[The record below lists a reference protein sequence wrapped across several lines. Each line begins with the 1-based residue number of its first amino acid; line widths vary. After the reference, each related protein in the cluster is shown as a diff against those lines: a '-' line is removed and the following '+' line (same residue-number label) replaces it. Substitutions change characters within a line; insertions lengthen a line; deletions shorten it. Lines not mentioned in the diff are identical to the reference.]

1 MYEVIRA
8 VNRCTAGDA
17 AGVDSPIMEIDL
29 TAEVGHG
36 LGEAATAADDVLW
49 PLLSTALVPCG
60 VHAGEPVSILRACS
74 EAVTREASIGA
85 AVGYADRIGRGER
98 FIDYDPDDLAATIIY
113 QLGALDGLALAEQA
127 RVTCVRASGA
137 LFEAARTDRNH
148 AWALVNAV
156 LDYDPTLT
164 IIGLP
169 DSRLLQT
176 AERNGLAVAREFQPH
191 RLVNANGSLGAVVTD
206 PEVVARRA
214 VDAVASG
221 GYECIRLPWHSVA
234 ERACAQAVHRAL
246 IEAGHRVTAPT
257 EPAQPELPVH
267 LALAGRGTPA

>member
-1 MYEVIRA
+1 V
-8 VNRCTAGDA
+8 
-17 AGVDSPIMEIDL
+17 EIDL

-36 LGEAATAADDVLW
+36 LGEAATEADSSLW

-60 VHAGEPVSILRACS
+60 VHSGEPTSMLRACS
-74 EAVTREASIGA
+74 EAMARGLALGA
-85 AVGYADRIGRGER
+85 AVGYADRIGGGER

-127 RVTCVRASGA
+127 RVTCVRPSGA

-191 RLVNANGSLGAVVTD
+191 RLLNANGSLGAVVTD
-206 PEVVARRA
+206 PEAVARRA
-214 VDAVASG
+214 VDAVDSG
-221 GYECIRLPWHSVA
+221 GYDCVRLPWHTIA
-234 ERACAQAVHRAL
+234 ERKCAQAVHAAL
-246 IEAGHRVTAPT
+246 VSAGHSIRSSRAAV
-257 EPAQPELPVH
+257 QPELPV
-267 LALAGRGTPA
+267 ALVIAGRGSPA

>member
-1 MYEVIRA
+1 
-8 VNRCTAGDA
+8 
-17 AGVDSPIMEIDL
+17 MEIDL

-36 LGEAATAADDVLW
+36 LGEATTAADDVLW
-49 PLLSTALVPCG
+49 PLISTALVPCG

-74 EAVTREASIGA
+74 EAAARELSIGA

-98 FIDYDPDDLAATIIY
+98 YVDYDPDDLAATIIY

-127 RVTCVRASGA
+127 RVTCVRPSGA

-169 DSRLLQT
+169 GSRLLDT

-191 RLVNANGSLGAVVTD
+191 RLLNANGSLGAVVTD
-206 PEVVARRA
+206 PDTVARRA
-214 VDAVASG
+214 VDAVSAG
-221 GYECIRLPWHSVA
+221 GYDCIRLPWHSVT
-234 ERACAQAVHRAL
+234 ERACAQAVRRAL
-246 IEAGHRVTAPT
+246 VEAGHVVRSPHT
-257 EPAQPELPVH
+257 PAQPELPVH
-267 LALAGRGTPA
+267 LELAGRGTPA